1 MVIWNTIRELLQ
13 EAQVGLLY
21 GVMRIHQPLVLGTLS
36 LDNVLLPTEFAL
48 DQNYPNPFKPITN
61 LKYDLPEDSYLDIAV
76 YDILGN
82 LVFYLVNKNQS
93 SGSKSVQ
100 WDAKNNQGEP
110 VSAGVY
116 LYKIQA
122 GDFSQTKKMILLK

>member
-61 LKYDLPEDSYLDIAV
+61 LKYV
-76 YDILGN
+76 YRKILI
-82 LVFYLVNKNQS
+82 
-93 SGSKSVQ
+93 
-100 WDAKNNQGEP
+100 W
-110 VSAGVY
+110 
-116 LYKIQA
+116 I
-122 GDFSQTKKMILLK
+122 